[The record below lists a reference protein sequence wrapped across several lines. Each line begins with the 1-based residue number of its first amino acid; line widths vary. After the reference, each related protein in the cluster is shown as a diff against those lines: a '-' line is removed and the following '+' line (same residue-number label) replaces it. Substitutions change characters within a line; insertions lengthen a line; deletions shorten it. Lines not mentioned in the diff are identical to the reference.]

1 MSLNRYPTEKQPN
14 CLHLK
19 TQERLFP
26 TTVLNIRMAHFKAK
40 AHENLLLLQ
49 VQLLATQLQFRIML
63 SVYNPEL

>member
-49 VQLLATQLQFRIML
+49 V
-63 SVYNPEL
+63 